1 MYFATGDGANLANG
15 QTPEM
20 FTVPV
25 SRFLGATP
33 VTATT
38 LDLKFSA
45 LEGTTDISDY
55 VRLTIVTNTH
65 KTVLNS
71 INDAIN
77 NTGRSMILVCDKD
90 NNVFVDSN
98 ITDCVIDTVY
108 HGVLYKNKITSAT
121 AVEIIDINTKT
132 EKLTSMTLANVH
144 TGDATVQV
152 YLLDASAA
160 LYYIIKD
167 VVIPTGVT
175 LKLDSNELD
184 YDASVFNL
192 YVKLGGSTPVDVIVR

>member
-15 QTPEM
+15 QLPDM

-25 SRFLGATP
+25 NRFLGGTP
-33 VTATT
+33 VTVTT

-77 NTGRSMILVCDKD
+77 NTGRSMIPVCDKD

-98 ITDCVIDTVY
+98 ITDCVINTVSY
-108 HGVLYKNKITSAT
+108 GVLYKNKITNAT
-121 AVEIIDINTKT
+121 AVEIIPVNTKL
-132 EKLTSMTLANVH
+132 EKLTSMTIANVH
-144 TGDATVQV
+144 DEDVVVQV
-152 YLLDASAA
+152 YLDTGSA
-160 LYYIIKD
+160 LYFIIKD
-167 VVIPTGVT
+167 VVIPLGAT

-184 YDASVFNL
+184 YDASMFNL
-192 YVKLGGSTPVDVIVR
+192 YVKTTGVMPIDVIVR